1 MSNHIIETCLK
12 KIYSK
17 RFISHTS
24 SATSALI
31 ALLYTLKEKNKN
43 KNEVIIPS
51 VVCPSLLFA
60 VNFLS
65 LKPIFVDMETKYF
78 NMDVEHVKKLINKKT
93 LTIICV
99 HCYGIASEIIKIS
112 DIAKKKKIFLIEDV
126 CLNFGGKLNEK
137 FYGSFGDAS
146 IVSFG
151 YDKIISEKGGALII
165 KKKIIYLKIKKF
177 LKSNPIL
184 IKVDINKK
192 RFIQKINS
200 LDKNISNRNS
210 NAKFLYE
217 NIKSKSFIKPKFR
230 KSDVYWRYPI
240 LCKIDR
246 KKLISDAIKKGII
259 ITSHY
264 PNLGKFQHNTDLK
277 NAIKFDKTVIN
288 IFVKNENSKNY
299 LKKICNFLNSK

>member
-1 MSNHIIETCLK
+1 MSEHIIETCLK
-12 KIYSK
+12 KIYSR
-17 RFISHTS
+17 RFVSHTS

-65 LKPIFVDMETKYF
+65 LKPIFADMETKYF
-78 NMDVEHVKKLINKKT
+78 NMDVAHVKKLINKKT
-93 LTIICV
+93 LTILCV

-112 DIAKKKKIFLIEDV
+112 DIAKKKKIFLIEDI
-126 CLNFGGKLNEK
+126 CLNFGGKLNKK

-165 KKKIIYLKIKKF
+165 KNKRIYLKTKKF

-184 IKVDINKK
+184 IKVDIDKK
-192 RFIQKINS
+192 EFIQKINS
-200 LDKNISNRNS
+200 LNKNISNRNS

-264 PNLGKFQHNTDLK
+264 PNLGKFQHNTNLK
-277 NAIKFDKTVIN
+277 NANKFDKTVIN
-288 IFVKNENSKNY
+288 IFVKNENSKSY
-299 LKKICNFLNSK
+299 LKKVCNFLNSK

>member
-1 MSNHIIETCLK
+1 MSEHIIETCLK
-12 KIYSK
+12 KIYSR
-17 RFISHTS
+17 RFVSHTS

-65 LKPIFVDMETKYF
+65 LKPIFADMETKYF
-78 NMDVEHVKKLINKKT
+78 NMDVAHVKKLINKKT
-93 LTIICV
+93 LTILCV

-112 DIAKKKKIFLIEDV
+112 DIAKKKKIFLIEDI
-126 CLNFGGKLNEK
+126 CLNFGGKLNKK

-165 KKKIIYLKIKKF
+165 KNKRIYLKTKKF

-184 IKVDINKK
+184 IKVDIDKK
-192 RFIQKINS
+192 EFIQKINS
-200 LDKNISNRNS
+200 LNKNISNRNS

-246 KKLISDAIKKGII
+246 KKLISDAIKEGII

-264 PNLGKFQHNTDLK
+264 PNLGKFQHNTNLK
-277 NAIKFDKTVIN
+277 NANKFDKTVIN
-288 IFVKNENSKNY
+288 IFVKNQNSKSY
-299 LKKICNFLNSK
+299 LKKVCNFLNSK

>member
-1 MSNHIIETCLK
+1 MSEHIIETCLK
-12 KIYSK
+12 KIYSR
-17 RFISHTS
+17 RFVSHTS

-65 LKPIFVDMETKYF
+65 LKPIFADMETKYF
-78 NMDVEHVKKLINKKT
+78 NMDVAHVKKLINKKT
-93 LTIICV
+93 LTILCV

-112 DIAKKKKIFLIEDV
+112 DIAKKKKIFLIEDI
-126 CLNFGGKLNEK
+126 CLNFGGKLNKK

-165 KKKIIYLKIKKF
+165 KNKRIYLKTKKF

-184 IKVDINKK
+184 IKVDIDKK
-192 RFIQKINS
+192 EFIQKINS
-200 LDKNISNRNS
+200 LNKNIYNRNS

-246 KKLISDAIKKGII
+246 KKLISDAIKEGII

-277 NAIKFDKTVIN
+277 NANKFDKTVIN
-288 IFVKNENSKNY
+288 IFVKNQNSKSY
-299 LKKICNFLNSK
+299 LKKVCNFLNSK